1 MSSSFDKFTFND
13 DADPFSNVQP
23 LPPKKNITN
32 GNSNNNI
39 NEFDAFGLSRTATTQ
54 DPFALSTKTLN
65 FDPFGLNNDTKPAAD
80 TSGFGFDA
88 DFANFDAFNGNS
100 SKKPTSN
107 NGDFDAWGDSMDKTN
122 NNFSSATTGKIKKP
136 KDAEIKK
143 IRKFSADYSE
153 NFEGDISEVLKRS
166 MVDQ

>member
-1 MSSSFDKFTFND
+1 MTSSFDKFTFND
-13 DADPFSNVQP
+13 DDPFNNVQP

-32 GNSNNNI
+32 GNSTKNN
-39 NEFDAFGLSRTATTQ
+39 NEFDAFGLSKTTTQ
-54 DPFALSTKTLN
+54 DPFGLSNDSFGFNNN
-65 FDPFGLNNDTKPAAD
+65 FTKPVKETAA
-80 TSGFGFDA
+80 FGFEA

-100 SKKPTSN
+100 SSNMTTTSK
-107 NGDFDAWGDSMDKTN
+107 NGTFDAWGDSQDKSN
-122 NNFSSATTGKIKKP
+122 NNFSSATTGKIKNP

-153 NFEGDISEVLKRS
+153 NFDQDINEVLKRS